1 MYFGFKKNGFSVEK
15 TILIVHEIALHSEV
29 ETNCILKNL
38 QRIIQLAKKGNRQS
52 QNVLMDLFWNN
63 VYSYIFFKINDE
75 EEAEDISIETFT
87 KVFAKLKLY
96 NADFDFKTWV
106 ISIAHNTMIDHIRR
120 SPKLSISLDDEN
132 YSFEIPEDLPGPEET
147 LIQKQT
153 NHQLLVHL
161 QQLKPEYRKMIEL
174 RYLEEKTYKE
184 IAEELDLS
192 MANVKVRL
200 LRARQLLKEIMNA

>member
-1 MYFGFKKNGFSVEK
+1 MR
-15 TILIVHEIALHSEV
+15 
-29 ETNCILKNL
+29 NL

-52 QNVLMDLFWNN
+52 QNVLMDLFWDN
-63 VYSYIFFKINDE
+63 VYSYVFFKINDE

-96 NADFDFKTWV
+96 NDDFDFKTWL

-120 SPKLSISLDDEN
+120 SPKLNISLDDES
-132 YSFEIPEDLPGPEET
+132 YSFEIPEDLPSPEET

-153 NHQLLVHL
+153 NHQLLALL
-161 QQLKPEYRKMIEL
+161 QQLKPEYRKIIEL

-184 IAEELDLS
+184 IAEELELS

-200 LRARQLLKEIMNA
+200 LRARQLLREVMNR